1 MFRNYFKVALRNLRR
16 QRGYAALNVAGL
28 ALGLACCLVIFQY
41 VALERGFDRFHEHA
55 PDLYR
60 VTTSMA
66 RAGEDPEAREGP
78 EAGAFTPHA
87 LGPALAEGVPELLHV
102 ARVHPEYDA
111 AIVSS
116 PALRDRVF
124 EEERVFYVDPAF
136 LEMFTFPLLSGDAA
150 ALGRPGDALVSE
162 TMARKYFGA
171 ADPVGQTLDVAGQV
185 ERSYRVAG
193 VFRDVPANSHL
204 QFDLLLPTA
213 ALLQQDQYTDPESGW
228 SSNNFATYVQLR
240 PGADRGEAERKM
252 TAVLMANL
260 PEGWRE
266 EGWTARVGAQPL
278 ADIHLNAAITGPE
291 GPGGIV
297 MGDRRTVYF
306 FTVIGLVTL
315 LIALVNYVNLATARA
330 LDRAREVGV
339 RKAVGAERKQL
350 VAQFLA
356 ESALT
361 VLAAAVLA
369 VAIAAALVPLVNR
382 LTDSALTGASWAS
395 PGFWAAFLGTL
406 VLGTLL
412 AGLYPAFVLSSF
424 NPATALKG
432 TAGASA
438 GGLGLR
444 RGLVVLQFVAS
455 IVLIGGTVVVSDQL
469 RYMREMD
476 LGLDLEQVL
485 TVDSPRVL
493 PEGTD
498 AEAAAEAAANT
509 FAEEL
514 RRLPAVRGAAT
525 SSSLPGQGFNWNGAS
540 VRKAED
546 DPTTAIRGVLTWVDT
561 SFVALY
567 GLELAA
573 GDLEAFLLP
582 PDSTE
587 WAWTLLAS
595 ETAVRALGFASPGE
609 AVGRAVDFG
618 DNDAVIVGVV
628 RDFNWS
634 SAHEER
640 PNVFFARSPGGEHVS
655 LRVGTDDLPGTI
667 AAVEAT
673 YARLFPGNV
682 FTYAFADDAFDEQYR
697 NDERFA
703 TLFTLFAGLV
713 VAIACLGLFGL
724 AAFAAQQRRK
734 EIGVRKVLGASV
746 GGLVALLS
754 RDFLVLVALAV
765 VIASPLVYVGMG
777 RWLEGFAYHV
787 EIGPGVFVVAG
798 ALALAIA
805 LATVASQAFRAAS
818 SDPVKALRSE

>member
-1 MFRNYFKVALRNLRR
+1 MFKNYLRVAVRNLRR

-41 VALERGFDRFHEHA
+41 VALERGFDRFHEHEG
-55 PDLYR
+55 DLYR

-66 RAGEDPEAREGP
+66 RAGEDPGAGEGP
-78 EAGAFTPHA
+78 EAGAYTPHA
-87 LGPALAEGVPELLHV
+87 LGPALAEAVPELLHV

-116 PALRDRVF
+116 PASPDRVF

-150 ALGRPGDALVSE
+150 APGRPGDALVSE

-171 ADPVGQTLDVAGQV
+171 ADPVGQTLDVNGQV

-240 PGADRGEAERKM
+240 PGAERADAERKM

-260 PEGWRE
+260 PEMWRD
-266 EGWTARVGAQPL
+266 EGITARVGAQPL
-278 ADIHLNAAITGPE
+278 GDIHLNAAITGPE
-291 GPGGIV
+291 GPGGVV

-330 LDRAREVGV
+330 LDRSREVGV

-361 VLAAAVLA
+361 ILAAAVLA
-369 VAIAAALVPLVNR
+369 VALAAALVPLVNGLAGTR
-382 LTDSALTGASWAS
+382 LTGASWMS
-395 PGFWAAFLGTL
+395 PTFWAAFLGTL
-406 VLGTLL
+406 VVGTLL

-424 NPATALKG
+424 DPATALKG

-469 RYMREMD
+469 RYMRAMD

-493 PEGTD
+493 PEGT
-498 AEAAAEAAANT
+498 EAEAAANT

-546 DPTTAIRGVLTWVDT
+546 DPTAAIRGVLTWVDT

-587 WAWTLLAS
+587 WAWTILAN
-595 ETAVRALGFASPGE
+595 ETAVRALGFASPDE
-609 AVGRAVDFG
+609 AVGQAIDFG
-618 DNDAVIVGVV
+618 GNDALIVGVV
-628 RDFNWS
+628 RDFDWS

-640 PNVFFARSPGGEHVS
+640 PNVFFGRSPGGEHVS
-655 LRVGTDDLPGTI
+655 LRVGTAGLSGTI

-673 YARLFPGNV
+673 YDRLFPGNV

-703 TLFTLFAGLV
+703 TLFTLFAGLA

-765 VIASPLVYVGMG
+765 VIASPLVYVGMN
-777 RWLEGFAYHV
+777 RWLEGFHYHV
-787 EIGPGVFVVAG
+787 EIGPGVFLLAG